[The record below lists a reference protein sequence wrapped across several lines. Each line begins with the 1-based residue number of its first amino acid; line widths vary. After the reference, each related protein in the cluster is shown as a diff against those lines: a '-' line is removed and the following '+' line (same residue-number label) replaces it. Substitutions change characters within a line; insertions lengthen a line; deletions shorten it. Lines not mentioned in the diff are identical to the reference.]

1 MTHPKI
7 DSDIPLPASR
17 KEQGVTATL
26 RLLKVG
32 DSFLSTA
39 SRNALYSCA
48 HVIGI
53 KLSIRKTPEGL
64 RVWRIG

>member
-7 DSDIPLPASR
+7 DSGIPIQPSR
-17 KEQGVTATL
+17 REQGVTATL

-39 SRNALYSCA
+39 RRNALYSCA
-48 HVIGI
+48 HAIGI
-53 KLSIRKTPEGL
+53 KVSIRKTPEGL
-64 RVWRIG
+64 RVWRIS